1 MPPGLRNSR
10 SRKRAAKAHNPLII
24 DTQNPTHE
32 NIPDYGYVQVT
43 SLEDAPSIEPIR
55 GNVEISIHYT
65 SVHGPW
71 DRNSIVVDDV
81 FAYACAREF
90 IENDD
95 IEPRSVEECQRRA
108 YWPKWKDAIQV
119 ELDSLTK
126 RMVFEPGVPILL
138 E

>member
-1 MPPGLRNSR
+1 MAQN
-10 SRKRAAKAHNPLII
+10 NPLII
-24 DTQNPTHE
+24 NTQNPTHE
-32 NIPDYGYVQVT
+32 NILDYGYVQVT
-43 SLEDAPSIEPIR
+43 YLEDAPSIEPIR

-71 DRNSIVVDDV
+71 DRNSIVDDNV

-90 IENDD
+90 IKDDD

-108 YWPKWKDAIQV
+108 DWPEWKNAIQA

-126 RMVFEPGVPILL
+126 RTVFGPVVPIPSGIKPVGQIGLC
-138 E
+138 